1 MTGSKYIVTK
11 GLTKDYGKLRALAD
25 VDLELGAGRIVGLLG
40 KNGAGKSTLL
50 KCLLGLLR
58 YGGRVEVMGRDL
70 KEWKEDLYGR
80 VAFIPDVSGLDPRLT
95 VAETLAYA
103 SGVNANWNAEKSR
116 RLFSG
121 SGLPE
126 KQKVGTLSKGM
137 KTKLYLLLTL
147 SREVDI
153 LLLDE
158 PTLGLDIV
166 FRKSFY
172 DMLLGEYYDESKLVL
187 VSTHQVSE
195 LENILDEVIFIDG
208 GRILL
213 HSGVPELKERW
224 KRVELPA
231 SREGELRGMPVRQIS
246 RGLGKVQGLVEGA
259 VNLKDAH
266 IGMPTLSEI
275 FVAVLNEGGQE
286 S

>member
-1 MTGSKYIVTK
+1 MESKYIVTE
-11 GLTKDYGKLRALAD
+11 GLSKDYGKLRALAG
-25 VDLELGAGRIVGLLG
+25 VDLELRPGRIVGLLG

-50 KCLLGLLR
+50 KSLLGLLR
-58 YGGRVEVMGRDL
+58 YEGRVEVLGRDL
-70 KEWKEDLYGR
+70 KDWKQDLYGR

-95 VAETLAYA
+95 VAQTLAYA
-103 SGVNANWNAEKSR
+103 SGVNANWDAEKSQ

-121 SGLPE
+121 SGLPAE
-126 KQKVGTLSKGM
+126 QKVGTLSKGM

-147 SREVDI
+147 SRDADI

-172 DMLLGEYYDESKLVL
+172 DMLLGEYFEESKLVL

-213 HSGVPELKERW
+213 HSPVAELKERW
-224 KRVELPA
+224 RRIELPA
-231 SREGELRGMPVRQIS
+231 SREEELRGMKVRQIS
-246 RGLGKVQGLVEGA
+246 RGLGKVQGLVEGE
-259 VNLKDAH
+259 VKVRDAH
-266 IGMPTLSEI
+266 IGIATLSEI
-275 FVAVLNEGGQE
+275 FLAVLNEGGQG

>member
-1 MTGSKYIVTK
+1 MTESTYIRTQ
-11 GLTKDYGKLRALAD
+11 GLIKDYGKLRALAG
-25 VDLELGAGRIVGLLG
+25 VELELKPGRIVGLLG
-40 KNGAGKSTLL
+40 RNGAGKSTLL

-58 YGGRVEVMGRDL
+58 YEGRVEVLGRDL
-70 KEWKEDLYGR
+70 RAWKQDLYAR

-103 SGVNANWNAEKSR
+103 SGVNGNWNAEKSR
-116 RLFSG
+116 RLFAG

-126 KQKVGTLSKGM
+126 AQKVGTLSKGM

-147 SREVDI
+147 SRDADI

-172 DMLLGEYYDESKLVL
+172 DMLLGEYFDESKLVL

-213 HSGVPELKERW
+213 HSGVAELKERW

-231 SREGELRGMPVRQIS
+231 SREGELQGLKLRQIS
-246 RGLGKVQGLVEGA
+246 RGLGKVQGLTEGE
-259 VNLKDAH
+259 VKIRDAH
-266 IGMPTLSEI
+266 IGIPALSEI